1 MRRVARSRNLELQT
15 VTSCLAARRSKWLAE
30 DDRLLQIWWQ
40 VNVSQLC
47 SRFLKAH
54 KLGLASPAP
63 NQMSLETRAFEF
75 IERFQG
81 VGAQEIVKIDC
92 HSNEPLLLPE
102 HTCRTSVL
110 IIQSSIGVIK
120 PHL

>member
-1 MRRVARSRNLELQT
+1 MRLVAHSRNLELQI
-15 VTSCLAARRSKWLAE
+15 VTSCLAARRSKWPAE

-63 NQMSLETRAFEF
+63 DQMGLETSAFEF

-81 VGAQEIVKIDC
+81 VGAQEIVKIGR
-92 HSNEPLLLPE
+92 HSNAPLLLPE
-102 HTCRTSVL
+102 HTCRPSVL
-110 IIQSSIGVIK
+110 IIQSSVGVIE